1 MDEVNNYHPVTLFPP
16 ACKLLEE
23 VISNSW
29 CHFLINTIYLA
40 ICNLDSENLNKKRC
54 SSLNHNQYIT
64 ENLNGIYGISHNHI
78 KSYLKYRTQQAQILH
93 KEDKHLK
100 VYLCNSSLP
109 VMYGVFHDYVL
120 RCSTFHHLC
129 Q

>member
-1 MDEVNNYHPVTLFPP
+1 
-16 ACKLLEE
+16 
-23 VISNSW
+23 
-29 CHFLINTIYLA
+29 
-40 ICNLDSENLNKKRC
+40 LDSENLNKKRC

-129 Q
+129 QWFSI